1 MATKRPRIPRKEIE
15 LLCEYAAKWIEH
27 AGIRLSGGYLL
38 KPPGSEDAIRKARE
52 FLAAKWPQAKK
63 QKEGAET
70 IICAR
75 CGLMYASFNV
85 CVRDGIRLPYYCE
98 SCRQFLTKFSA
109 EIAKKGDRP
118 NANTD

>member
-63 QKEGAET
+63 QKVIG
-70 IICAR
+70 
-75 CGLMYASFNV
+75 G
-85 CVRDGIRLPYYCE
+85 
-98 SCRQFLTKFSA
+98 
-109 EIAKKGDRP
+109 
-118 NANTD
+118 